1 MAVLTVLE
9 YTVNPDTFG
18 AVASYVQFTVIVAV
32 PCAVADVIAGVPN
45 VVKADVAVDVAF
57 VPVAV
62 TVNEYVVFPDPPV
75 KLNVDVPDGAESPAG
90 LLIDRPVPVDVTV
103 MFDPDWAIEVI
114 TGVATGV
121 TVIAVGLVLL
131 TDAPFA
137 RTVRVYVC
145 PTVPV

>member
-1 MAVLTVLE
+1 MAVLTLLE
-9 YTVNPDTFG
+9 YTVKPDTSG
-18 AVASYVQFTVIVAV
+18 PAYVQLTVIVAV

-45 VVKADVAVDVAF
+45 VVKADDTDELAF
-57 VPVAV
+57 VLVAV
-62 TVNEYVVFPDPPV
+62 TVNEYWVFPDPPV
-75 KLNVDVPDGAESPAG
+75 KLNVDVPVGAASPSG
-90 LLIDRPVPVDVTV
+90 ILIDRPVPVDVTV